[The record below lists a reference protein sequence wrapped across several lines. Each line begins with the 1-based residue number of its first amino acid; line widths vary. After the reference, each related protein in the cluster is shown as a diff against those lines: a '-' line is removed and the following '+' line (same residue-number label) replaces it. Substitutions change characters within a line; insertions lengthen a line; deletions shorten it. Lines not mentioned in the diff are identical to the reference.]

1 MSLDP
6 LDTVRVGIVGPS
18 WWVDYWHLPA
28 LKNHPDVIVTAVCGE
43 KERSAEEVKIKYGEK
58 ARYYTDLD
66 KMLDTALLDGVVVCT
81 PNNLHHPVTM
91 AAMHAGLH
99 VTCEK
104 PMAITT
110 DEAEEMF
117 STAQS
122 KSLIGM
128 INFPYRDNP
137 AVKEMKSKLADGYVG
152 TPFHISGSYH
162 GGFGLGDKRGWR
174 GYRDKSGAG
183 ILGDLGSHLI
193 DLARY
198 VLQQEFGS
206 VCAHTMTALKSPA
219 AEKKWLPSRTENPEV
234 GALNDDSCTFLAE
247 FEKGTQGIF
256 HTSWLA
262 YQGAY
267 TQHQELEIY
276 GSEGRLHFVANHAG
290 TFLRGMRRGEQ
301 KWEWFPVAGTVSPED
316 AREESEDYFRPGRLT
331 PTNTTYRWVEAIKAN
346 DRRLTPSFE
355 DGWRSQL
362 VIDAVL
368 VSSAKRRW
376 VDVPS
381 YNDGADD
388 EDDTESPDEA
398 NETEYT
404 VFD

>member
-6 LDTVRVGIVGPS
+6 LDTVRVGIIGPS
-18 WWVDYWHLPA
+18 WWVDFWHLPA
-28 LKNHPDVIVTAVCGE
+28 LLHHPDVIITAVCGTQDRTADE
-43 KERSAEEVKIKYGEK
+43 IKIKYGEK
-58 ARYYTDLD
+58 AKYFTDLD
-66 KMLDTALLDGVVVCT
+66 TMLDTALLDGVVVCT
-81 PNNLHHPVTM
+81 PNNVHHPATM
-91 AAMHAGLH
+91 AALRRGLH

-104 PMAITT
+104 PMALTS
-110 DEAEEMF
+110 DEALEMYT
-117 STAQS
+117 TARD
-122 KSLIGM
+122 KGLIGM

-137 AVKEMKSKLADGYVG
+137 AVKELKSKLAEGYVG

-162 GGFGLGDKRGWR
+162 GGFGLGEKRGWR
-174 GYRDKSGAG
+174 GYRTTSGAG

-198 VLQQEFGS
+198 VLDDEFAS
-206 VCAHTMTALKSPA
+206 VCAHTMTALKSQNDAKTPV
-219 AEKKWLPSRTENPEV
+219 PSRTENKEV
-234 GALNDDSCTFLAE
+234 GDLNDDSCTFLAE
-247 FEKGTQGIF
+247 FDKGTQGIF

-267 TQHQELEIY
+267 GQQQELEIY
-276 GSEGRLHFVANHAG
+276 GSEGRLHFLANHSG

-301 KWEWFPVAGTVSPED
+301 KWEWFPIAGIVPPED
-316 AREESEDYFRPGRLT
+316 AREENEDHFRPGRLT
-331 PTNTTYRWVEAIKAN
+331 PTNTTFRWIEAIKNN

-355 DGWRSQL
+355 DGWRTQL

-376 VDVPS
+376 IS
-381 YNDGADD
+381 ISTSDD
-388 EDDTESPDEA
+388 KSDDDDSEPHTEEDA
-398 NETEYT
+398 EYT